1 MYRVL
6 IADDEYWT
14 REKIRNMIEWDSY
27 NLEFME
33 PAVDGEQALEK
44 IEREKPDIFIT
55 DINMPFING
64 MDLVRIIYEKHPEI
78 IVIVVSGYDDYEY
91 VRNTLTAGAVDY
103 LLKPVSKAELV
114 KVLSRALE
122 ILGKKIAE
130 TEEEA
135 IKKDQMLKASSL
147 IQDREFSSILE
158 SAEAVRSPNLTV
170 NLNLN
175 NAGYRL
181 VMLKVHNIAYSAS
194 CCQHD
199 MSLLSYNMK
208 KEIRDFF
215 EEENIIVFNYIYRSN
230 EFLLLTEME
239 ENKLVTILKK
249 MSKHFE
255 NLTRSPVT
263 ITVSSM
269 GYSLNNIKELYTQTV
284 SLLMLR
290 PFTRQSTVIEE
301 KYKNK
306 DFKFQSRIS
315 EAQENSLK
323 VLMLSEN
330 RKKIKAILCNEIGL
344 KNAEIEGWRYLEVRQ
359 TLKRIVSVLCAN
371 SQNGQEALQLTE
383 LDNLTDLLD
392 KTSELLDLESIIGIL
407 DQIIDICIDT
417 HQMEVSETISG
428 TILQV
433 AKYIRENYHEEL
445 SLGQLAKRFLIE
457 SSYLSRLF
465 RQQMGENLMSYIAR
479 QRMERAKQYICQGD
493 ISLTEI
499 SFLVGYDDYNYFS
512 RVFKKMVGIS
522 PREYKAS
529 MEEEK

>member
-194 CCQHD
+194 CFQHD

-263 ITVSSM
+263 ITVS
-269 GYSLNNIKELYTQTV
+269 Y
-284 SLLMLR
+284 
-290 PFTRQSTVIEE
+290 
-301 KYKNK
+301 
-306 DFKFQSRIS
+306 
-315 EAQENSLK
+315 
-323 VLMLSEN
+323 
-330 RKKIKAILCNEIGL
+330 
-344 KNAEIEGWRYLEVRQ
+344 
-359 TLKRIVSVLCAN
+359 
-371 SQNGQEALQLTE
+371 
-383 LDNLTDLLD
+383 
-392 KTSELLDLESIIGIL
+392 GIFV
-407 DQIIDICIDT
+407 
-417 HQMEVSETISG
+417 E
-428 TILQV
+428 
-433 AKYIRENYHEEL
+433 
-445 SLGQLAKRFLIE
+445 
-457 SSYLSRLF
+457 
-465 RQQMGENLMSYIAR
+465 
-479 QRMERAKQYICQGD
+479 
-493 ISLTEI
+493 
-499 SFLVGYDDYNYFS
+499 
-512 RVFKKMVGIS
+512 
-522 PREYKAS
+522 
-529 MEEEK
+529 